1 MISILT
7 NVFIDRSYVVM
18 AAKLFRPNSVYRLTV
33 FVPPESH
40 LQVLQVR
47 ASIVI
52 RSNQQNKIQQV
63 TSAADVIVDI
73 GASGNLIMKVKIENK
88 INSLNK
94 KRIWP

>member
-1 MISILT
+1 MNKFKHVLHVLQVEKVLPVSQ
-7 NVFIDRSYVVM
+7 VQQD
-18 AAKLFRPNSVYRLTV
+18 
-33 FVPPESH
+33 

-52 RSNQQNKIQQV
+52 RSDQQNKIQQV